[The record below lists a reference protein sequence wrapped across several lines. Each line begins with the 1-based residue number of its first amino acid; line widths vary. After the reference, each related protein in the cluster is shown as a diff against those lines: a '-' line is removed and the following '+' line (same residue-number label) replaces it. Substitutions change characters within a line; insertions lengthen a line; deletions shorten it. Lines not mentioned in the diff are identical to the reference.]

1 MKNKRL
7 SLLEVMGLSVAM
19 LAPTG
24 AMAFNTAGAVAS
36 SGVVAP
42 LGFLLAG
49 IGILF
54 VGISF
59 VTLGRNI
66 EGEGSAYAYNAKALG
81 EKIGFIS
88 GWLLVL
94 TYVTF
99 AFSSS
104 AVVGNFL
111 NVFFKHFDINLPIP
125 LYVIAVLLIGGALSH
140 LGIEFSTKFAI
151 ILELF
156 AVGALIILTAAILFQ
171 GGDAGIT
178 SKPLDPAN
186 GTVSGIGAGMIFAL
200 MSFAGFEGAATI
212 VPRAKKPAKAITVAI
227 FGSVVFAMIFYFVVS
242 YTEIIGFGTSNIVKM
257 QNSAAPLNYLSIRYV
272 GTWMAIFIDF
282 ASVTSYFAC
291 YFGAL
296 NAGAFMIQALAKE
309 GYLMSWI
316 GELKG
321 TKKTPV
327 HALDLITILSL
338 IFYAIIGIGIGVSA
352 GNYYNYLGTIG
363 VIALLLVYVLVSVG
377 AIAFFRKKGNNN
389 LFLLFIPLVAI
400 LLMAFPIYSNL
411 WPIPA
416 WPMNIF
422 PYIVFIWVIIGFFI
436 PKKKR

>member
-81 EKIGFIS
+81 EKTGFIS

-111 NVFFKHFDINLPIP
+111 NVFF
-125 LYVIAVLLIGGALSH
+125 
-140 LGIEFSTKFAI
+140 
-151 ILELF
+151 
-156 AVGALIILTAAILFQ
+156 
-171 GGDAGIT
+171 
-178 SKPLDPAN
+178 
-186 GTVSGIGAGMIFAL
+186 
-200 MSFAGFEGAATI
+200 
-212 VPRAKKPAKAITVAI
+212 
-227 FGSVVFAMIFYFVVS
+227 
-242 YTEIIGFGTSNIVKM
+242 
-257 QNSAAPLNYLSIRYV
+257 
-272 GTWMAIFIDF
+272 
-282 ASVTSYFAC
+282 
-291 YFGAL
+291 
-296 NAGAFMIQALAKE
+296 
-309 GYLMSWI
+309 
-316 GELKG
+316 
-321 TKKTPV
+321 
-327 HALDLITILSL
+327 
-338 IFYAIIGIGIGVSA
+338 
-352 GNYYNYLGTIG
+352 
-363 VIALLLVYVLVSVG
+363 
-377 AIAFFRKKGNNN
+377 
-389 LFLLFIPLVAI
+389 
-400 LLMAFPIYSNL
+400 
-411 WPIPA
+411 
-416 WPMNIF
+416 
-422 PYIVFIWVIIGFFI
+422 
-436 PKKKR
+436 